1 MQNDESL
8 NPVNSTVSPAD
19 PDETASVLNR
29 RKALEKL
36 GKLAYTAPVLMKF
49 LLSNRASAASCPGG
63 QPPGDPGGTC

>member
-29 RKALEKL
+29 REALGKL

-49 LLSNRASAASCPGG
+49 LLSNRASAASCPGSLA
-63 QPPGDPGGTC
+63 PDPGGNC